1 MRPQSWGNGPL
12 LLVRFV
18 FRRIH
23 DLRPFGKLRAK
34 LWAALFRR
42 FAAAKMTRWN
52 PELTLDPTSVDFAG
66 WMPRDCGNE
75 WRRVPTD

>member
-23 DLRPFGKLRAK
+23 DLRPFGKLRASCG
-34 LWAALFRR
+34 LHSFAALRLRR
-42 FAAAKMTRWN
+42 
-52 PELTLDPTSVDFAG
+52 
-66 WMPRDCGNE
+66 
-75 WRRVPTD
+75 